1 MHWHCFKRSTAMG
14 VEQRLMRSSQPVGWE
29 VMSCQMSC
37 RTKERHPTVRSNGA
51 RATRR
56 TILATGAGAALA
68 AVSLSPPAHAA
79 ATVLTSSTASGAA
92 DRTARELRALER
104 EHSARLGAYAHDTAT
119 GRTVVYRQ
127 DERFPMCSLFKT
139 IGAAAVLRDLDRRGE
154 FLARRIRYTAQY
166 VEASGN
172 SPITGRPDNLSRG
185 MTVAELCAYSIT
197 HSDNTAANLLLRE
210 LGGPGAV
217 TRFCRSIGDP
227 VTRLDRWEPELN
239 SAEPW
244 RETDTTTPRAVARTY
259 ARLVLGDALVPCDR
273 RLLTGWLLA
282 NTTSGE
288 RFRAGLPA
296 DWTVADKTAGG
307 SYGGN
312 NNVGIAWPPGR
323 PPVVLAVM
331 TTKPDRDAP
340 ADNPLVART
349 AGVLA
354 AALS

>member
-1 MHWHCFKRSTAMG
+1 
-14 VEQRLMRSSQPVGWE
+14 
-29 VMSCQMSC
+29 MSWQTSC
-37 RTKERHPTVRSNGA
+37 RTKERHTTVRSIGA

-68 AVSLSPPAHAA
+68 AVSLSPPANAVS
-79 ATVLTSSTASGAA
+79 TVRTSSTASGAA
-92 DRTARELRALER
+92 ARAARQLRALER

-119 GRTVVYRQ
+119 GRTVVYRP

-139 IGAAAVLRDLDRRGE
+139 IGAAAVLRDLDRNGE

-172 SPITGRPDNLSRG
+172 SPITGKAENLSHG
-185 MTVAELCAYSIT
+185 MTVADLCAYSIT

-217 TRFCRSIGDP
+217 TSFCRSIGDP

-244 RETDTTTPRAVARTY
+244 RETDTSTPRAVGRTY

-312 NNVGIAWPPGR
+312 NNAGIAWPPGR

-354 AALS
+354 AALSRPPTAAPGRWPMPPA

>member
-1 MHWHCFKRSTAMG
+1 M
-14 VEQRLMRSSQPVGWE
+14 
-29 VMSCQMSC
+29 
-37 RTKERHPTVRSNGA
+37 
-51 RATRR
+51 
-56 TILATGAGAALA
+56 GAADAVVATSGVGGDVLA
-68 AVSLSPPAHAA
+68 DVPPYEGKAHDCAIHRSPRDPPDDPGHRGRGGPGRRVPVAPANAA
-79 ATVLTSSTASGAA
+79 STVHTSPTASGAA
-92 DRTARELRALER
+92 AWAARQLRALER

-119 GRTVVYRQ
+119 GRTVVYRP

-139 IGAAAVLRDLDRRGE
+139 IGAAAVLRDLDRNGE

-172 SPITGRPDNLSRG
+172 SPITGRAENLSHG
-185 MTVAELCAYSIT
+185 MTVADLCAYSIT

-210 LGGPGAV
+210 LGGPGSV

-244 RETDTTTPRAVARTY
+244 RETDTTTPRAVGRTY

-288 RFRAGLPA
+288 RFRAELPA

-312 NNVGIAWPPGR
+312 NNAGIAWPP
-323 PPVVLAVM
+323 A
-331 TTKPDRDAP
+331 
-340 ADNPLVART
+340 ARR
-349 AGVLA
+349 
-354 AALS
+354 SSWP

>member
-1 MHWHCFKRSTAMG
+1 
-14 VEQRLMRSSQPVGWE
+14 MRPI
-29 VMSCQMSC
+29 
-37 RTKERHPTVRSNGA
+37 GA
-51 RATRR
+51 RPTRR
-56 TILATGAGAALA
+56 TILATGAGAGAALA
-68 AVSLSPPAHAA
+68 AVSRVTPAHAA
-79 ATVLTSSTASGAA
+79 LAAPGAA
-92 DRTARELRALER
+92 RVTRQLRALER

-119 GRTVVYRQ
+119 GRRVVYRA
-127 DERFPMCSLFKT
+127 DESFPMCSLFKT
-139 IGAAAVLRDLDRRGE
+139 IGAAAVLRDLDRDGE
-154 FLARRIRYTAQY
+154 FLARRIRYTAKD
-166 VEASGN
+166 VKDSGH
-172 SPITGRPDNLSRG
+172 SPITGRPENLAHG

-210 LGGPGAV
+210 LGGPTAI
-217 TRFCRSIGDP
+217 TRFCRSVGDP

-244 RETDTTTPRAVARTY
+244 RETDTTTPRAIGRTY

-273 RLLTGWLLA
+273 RLLTDWLLA

-296 DWTVADKTAGG
+296 DWRVADKTAGG

-312 NNVGIAWPPGR
+312 NNAGIAWPPGR

-340 ADNPLVART
+340 ADNPLVAKT
-349 AGVLA
+349 AGILA

>member
-1 MHWHCFKRSTAMG
+1 M
-14 VEQRLMRSSQPVGWE
+14 
-29 VMSCQMSC
+29 
-37 RTKERHPTVRSNGA
+37 TVRSIGA

-56 TILATGAGAALA
+56 TVLAALA
-68 AVSLSPPAHAA
+68 AGAGAGTAPAAVSPPPLAPTAFAAPGAAAHA
-79 ATVLTSSTASGAA
+79 TGQL
-92 DRTARELRALER
+92 RTLER
-104 EHSARLGAYAHDTAT
+104 EHCARLGTYAHDTAT
-119 GRTVVYRQ
+119 NRTVVYRA

-139 IGAAAVLRDLDRRGE
+139 IGAAAVLRDLDRGGE

-166 VEASGN
+166 VKACGH
-172 SPITGRPDNLSRG
+172 SPITGTSENLSRG
-185 MTVAELCAYSIT
+185 MTVADLCRYSIT

-210 LGGPGAV
+210 LGGPTAV
-217 TRFCRSIGDP
+217 TRLCRFVGDP

-244 RETDTTTPRAVARTY
+244 RKTDTTTPRAIGRTY
-259 ARLVLGDALVPCDR
+259 ARLVLGDALVPRDR

-282 NTTSGE
+282 NTTSSE
-288 RFRAGLPA
+288 RFRAGVPA
-296 DWTVADKTAGG
+296 GWTVADKTGGG

-312 NNVGIAWPPGR
+312 NDAGVAWPPGR

-331 TTKPDRDAP
+331 TTKPGRDAP
-340 ADNPLVART
+340 ADNLLVAKT